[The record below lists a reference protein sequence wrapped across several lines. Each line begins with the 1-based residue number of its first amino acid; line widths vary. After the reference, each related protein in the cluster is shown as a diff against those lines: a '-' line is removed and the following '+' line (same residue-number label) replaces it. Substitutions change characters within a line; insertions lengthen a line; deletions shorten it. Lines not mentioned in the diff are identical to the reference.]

1 MYIIVEQLL
10 DYRTYLEHAIN
21 TYYVH
26 TVSLQHELRFT
37 LQRNPASAG
46 QVSIS
51 QRGITTR
58 RQAYLT
64 THKCTLSHKQPF
76 ECNRV
81 RILSHKAGISEY
93 NSDND
98 VATLGAR
105 ARPSVQ
111 DGHCCSQ
118 DSPPPLSLRR
128 TSPSLSIE
136 H

>member
-1 MYIIVEQLL
+1 MYTIVEQLL

-46 QVSIS
+46 KVPIS
-51 QRGITTR
+51 QRGIATR

-64 THKCTLSHKQPF
+64 THKCTLSHKQRL
-76 ECNRV
+76 ERNRV
-81 RILSHKAGISEY
+81 RILSPKADISED

-98 VATLGAR
+98 VATLSAPV
-105 ARPSVQ
+105 RPS
-111 DGHCCSQ
+111 
-118 DSPPPLSLRR
+118 RR
-128 TSPSLSIE
+128 QITTTFNM
-136 H
+136 